1 MEFDKLVSEH
11 RRKLVELETALA
23 DPSVFGNQ
31 KKLREVNMAF
41 LATKRTVDLANV
53 MEQLTRDLAGARV
66 ALNDD
71 DADVRTMA
79 AAEVADIEVKLPVA
93 EQALELALIP
103 RDPRDDNDSII
114 EIRAGAGGDEAA
126 LFAADLFKMYT
137 HFAESHDWRIDIM
150 SQSQNDLGG
159 FKEIIFEVQG
169 AGAYGTMKYESGVHR
184 VQRVPSTEKAGRI
197 HTSTVTVAVLP
208 KIEESDFTLNPQ
220 DLTIEATTSTGAGGQ
235 SVNTTYSAI
244 RMVHVPT
251 GITVYCQDERSQS
264 QNKAKAMEVMRAR
277 VCAHEEEKKRA
288 AATEERRNQ
297 IGSGDR
303 SEKIRTYNFPQDRIT
318 DHRIKKSWH
327 NLPTILSGALE
338 DVITSLRLAERD
350 GKLNAGGEDDDEE
363 EE

>member
-79 AAEVADIEVKLPVA
+79 AAEVADIGGEVARCRTSTGAWDSFRAIHATTMTALSKSARAQVA
-93 EQALELALIP
+93 TKP
-103 RDPRDDNDSII
+103 RCLLRT
-114 EIRAGAGGDEAA
+114 
-126 LFAADLFKMYT
+126 FFKMYT

-208 KIEESDFTLNPQ
+208 KIEERLYAQPARPHHRGNDV
-220 DLTIEATTSTGAGGQ
+220 D
-235 SVNTTYSAI
+235 
-244 RMVHVPT
+244 RRRR
-251 GITVYCQDERSQS
+251 TVGE
-264 QNKAKAMEVMRAR
+264 
-277 VCAHEEEKKRA
+277 H
-288 AATEERRNQ
+288 
-297 IGSGDR
+297 
-303 SEKIRTYNFPQDRIT
+303 
-318 DHRIKKSWH
+318 
-327 NLPTILSGALE
+327 
-338 DVITSLRLAERD
+338 DV
-350 GKLNAGGEDDDEE
+350 
-363 EE
+363 

>member
-1 MEFDKLVSEH
+1 MEFDKLVTEQ
-11 RRKLVELETALA
+11 RRKLVELEAALA

-41 LATKRTVDLANV
+41 LATKRTVDLADAV
-53 MEQLTRDLAGARV
+53 DRLTRDLAGARV
-66 ALNDD
+66 ALGDE
-71 DADVRTMA
+71 DADVQAMA
-79 AAEVADIEVKLPVA
+79 ATEVAEIEAKLPAA

-103 RDPRDDNDSII
+103 RDPRDDNDSIV

-126 LFAADLFKMYT
+126 LFASDLFKMYT
-137 HFAESHDWRIDIM
+137 HFAEAHGWRIDLM

-208 KIEESDFTLNPQ
+208 KIEESDFALNPQ

-244 RMVHVPT
+244 RIVHVPT

-264 QNKAKAMEVMRAR
+264 QNKAKALEVMRAR
-277 VCAHEEEKKRA
+277 VCAYEEEKKMA
-288 AATEERRNQ
+288 ALTAERRSQ

-303 SEKIRTYNFPQDRIT
+303 SEKIRTYNFPQDRVT

-327 NLPTILSGALE
+327 NLPTILSGALD

-350 GKLNAGGEDDDEE
+350 GKLAGGSDDEDDDE
-363 EE
+363 